1 MDHYGLKQGIH
12 TMKQDRLKYELKR
25 YLNSKLLSPIQTVED
40 IHIER
45 AVKTRESYVINIT
58 VACKANDTEE

>member
-1 MDHYGLKQGIH
+1 
-12 TMKQDRLKYELKR
+12 MKQDRLKYELKR
-25 YLNSKLLSPIQTVED
+25 YLNSELLSPIQTVED

-45 AVKTRESYVINIT
+45 ALKTRESYVINIT